1 MILKLMNISVGRWYG
16 KRKCKAVCEKRGPKV
31 KYSDGEV
38 LSMLEKY
45 LSDPIFYNE
54 GYKKLTVRLREM
66 GCYVGKER
74 LRRIMNEQGLLL
86 NGFNRERVS
95 PYEHT
100 GVLLTDRPNKMW
112 GSDIKEFHLQHGTL
126 YFISL
131 KDHFHG
137 KIVGHYVSQDKTS
150 KSTIEALRQAIK
162 NEFGCVSQGVCSGM
176 DFQIR
181 QDNGSQY
188 VGREYKAEAIFLG
201 VSLSNTMVRSPQ
213 SNGVIERFHRTM
225 NEQLG
230 ILNKQTSFEAS
241 KDILDKFVIKY
252 NDKWLYHKNKL
263 KSPLSVINDIGY
275 TELGEGVP
283 PTRQSACRHH

>member
-1 MILKLMNISVGRWYG
+1 MTTNKGRSRMILKLMSISVGRWYDNR
-16 KRKCKAVCEKRGPKV
+16 KRKAIIEKRGPKV
-31 KYSDGEV
+31 KHSDVEV
-38 LSMLEKY
+38 LSKLKTY
-45 LSDPIFYNE
+45 LSDPVFYNE
-54 GYKKLTVRLREM
+54 GYKKLAVRLREM

-74 LRRIMNEQGLLL
+74 LRRIMKEQGLLL

-100 GVLLTDRPNKMW
+100 GTIVTDRPNEMW
-112 GSDIKEFHLQHGTL
+112 GSDIKEFQLLHGAL

-131 KDHFHG
+131 KDHYHG
-137 KIVGHYVSQDKTS
+137 KIVGHYVSEDKTS
-150 KSTIEALRQAIK
+150 QSTIEALRQAIK
-162 NEFGCVSQGVCSGM
+162 NEFGSVSQGVCSGM

-188 VGREYKAEAIFLG
+188 VGKEYKAEAKFLG
-201 VSLSNTMVRSPQ
+201 VSLSNTMIRSPQ

-241 KDILDKFVIKY
+241 KEILNEFVNKY

-263 KSPLSVINDIGY
+263 KSPLSV
-275 TELGEGVP
+275 ELLTTGNM
-283 PTRQSACRHH
+283 R

>member
-1 MILKLMNISVGRWYG
+1 MNISVGRWYD
-16 KRKCKAVCEKRGPKV
+16 KRKRKLICEKRGPKV
-31 KYSDGEV
+31 KHCDGDV

-45 LSDPIFYNE
+45 LSDPVFYNE

-66 GCYVGKER
+66 GVCVGKER
-74 LRRIMNEQGLLL
+74 LRRIMKEQGLLL
-86 NGFNRERVS
+86 NGVNRERVS

-100 GVLLTDRPNKMW
+100 GTIVTDRPNKMW
-112 GSDIKEFHLQHGTL
+112 GSDIKEFHLLHGTL

-131 KDHFHG
+131 KDHYHG
-137 KIVGHYVSQDKTS
+137 KIVGHYVSEDKTTQ
-150 KSTIEALRQAIK
+150 STKEALRQAIK
-162 NEFGCVSQGVCSGM
+162 NEFGSVSQGVCSGL

-188 VGREYKAEAIFLG
+188 VGKEYKAEAKFLG
-201 VSLSNTMVRSPQ
+201 ISLSNTMIRSPQ

-241 KDILDKFVIKY
+241 KGILDDFVIKF
-252 NDKWLYHKNKL
+252 NSKWLYHRNKL
-263 KSPLSVINDIGY
+263 KSPLSVEILTTGI
-275 TELGEGVP
+275 
-283 PTRQSACRHH
+283 QS